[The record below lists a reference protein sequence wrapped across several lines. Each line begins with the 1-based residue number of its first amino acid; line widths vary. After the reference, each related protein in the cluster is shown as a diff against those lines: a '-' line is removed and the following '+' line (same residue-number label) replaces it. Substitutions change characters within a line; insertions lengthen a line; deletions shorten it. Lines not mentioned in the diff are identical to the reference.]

1 MQQKTIFLI
10 IFGVFCTLGFSQ
22 LTLPQGFTDVKT
34 AIPDLEIDLRYA
46 TSNNFVGKKIDG
58 YQAEKAILSTA
69 AVSALVA
76 VQNELQ
82 SMGLGLKFFDG
93 YRPQRAVNHFM
104 RWAKTPND
112 TIMKSKFYPQIPKSE
127 LFKQQYIASRS
138 GHSRGSS
145 VDLTIIDFNTCQELD
160 MGSPYDFFG
169 ELSNLDYPHLTRSQK
184 RNRALLQNVMLK
196 HGFRA
201 YAQEWWHFTLNNE
214 PFPDT
219 YFDFVIQ

>member
-1 MQQKTIFLI
+1 MQQKIIFLI
-10 IFGVFCTLGFSQ
+10 IFGNLCTLGCSQ
-22 LTLPQGFTDVKT
+22 LTLPQGFTYVKEN
-34 AIPDLEIDLRYA
+34 IPDLEIDLRYA

-82 SMGLGLKFFDG
+82 AMGLGLKFFDG
-93 YRPQRAVNHFM
+93 YRPQRAVNHFVH
-104 RWAKTPND
+104 WAKTPND
-112 TIMKSKFYPQIPKSE
+112 TIMKPQFYPQIPKSE
-127 LFKQQYIASRS
+127 LFKKQYIASRS

-160 MGSPYDFFG
+160 MGSSYDFFG
-169 ELSNLDYPHLTRSQK
+169 EISNLAFENLTKEQK
-184 RNRALLQNVMLK
+184 TNRALLQSLMIM
-196 HGFRA
+196 HGFRP
-201 YAQEWWHFTLNNE
+201 YSQEWWHFTLNNE
-214 PFPDT
+214 PFPNT